1 MSAETLF
8 WIVHLPMMVLFLLG
22 MWLVFAN
29 WLKGSVNGQVEGSA
43 SRKTG
48 AVMRNILR
56 TIFSR
61 KLLLLIK
68 AFFVEAWFNRRLFRN
83 DWRRW
88 ISHIA
93 LVSGFLLLMGLSG
106 LSALADKLFLHFWH
120 QLDEVTWIALWAN
133 PDHPLTAFLN
143 EIGAVLM
150 TGGLL
155 YFLIRRRR
163 GQAEQLRSGPLDWW
177 MLLGLSLILLTG
189 WITTIVR
196 LNSSHVEPPTYFAFI
211 SYPLALLFRWLP
223 LPWDALF
230 DVLYV
235 LHGLLTSVV
244 IVSIPFSKFMHV
256 IAGALVAMINQV
268 DEDAARRGWEKG
280 AAHGRA

>member
-1 MSAETLF
+1 MSAETIF

-29 WLKGSVNGQVEGSA
+29 WLKGSVNGQAGSSA
-43 SRKTG
+43 GRKTG
-48 AVMRNILR
+48 TVLRNILR
-56 TIFSR
+56 TILSR
-61 KLLLLIK
+61 KLILLIQ

-88 ISHIA
+88 ISHFA
-93 LVSGFLLLMGLSG
+93 LVSGFLLLMSLSG

-120 QLDEVTWIALWAN
+120 QLEEVTWIALWAN
-133 PDHPLTAFLN
+133 PDHPLTAILN
-143 EIGAVLM
+143 EIGALLM

-155 YFLIRRRR
+155 YFFIRRCR
-163 GQAEQLRSGPLDWW
+163 GRAEQLRTGPLDWW

-196 LNSSHVEPPTYFAFI
+196 LNSSHVHPPTYFAFI

-223 LPWDALF
+223 LPWDGLF

-244 IVSIPFSKFMHV
+244 IVTIPFSKFMHV
-256 IAGALVAMINQV
+256 IAGALVTMINQV

>member
-1 MSAETLF
+1 VSAETIF
-8 WIVHLPMMVLFLLG
+8 WIVHLPMMAVFLLG

-29 WLKGSVNGQVEGSA
+29 WLKGSVNGEVAGS
-43 SRKTG
+43 STRKTG
-48 AVMRNILR
+48 AVIRNILQ

-61 KLLLLIK
+61 KLLLLIR

-88 ISHIA
+88 ISHFA
-93 LVSGFLLLMGLSG
+93 LVSGFLLLMTLSG
-106 LSALADKLFLHFWH
+106 LSALADKFFLHFWH
-120 QLDEVTWIALWAN
+120 QLEQVPWIAMWAN
-133 PDHPLTAFLN
+133 PDHPITAILN
-143 EIGAVLM
+143 EFGAVLM

-155 YFLIRRRR
+155 YFLVRRAR
-163 GQAEQLRSGPLDWW
+163 GRVEQLRTGPLDSW
-177 MLLGLSLILLTG
+177 MLVGLGLILLTG

-196 LNSSHVEPPTYFAFI
+196 LISSHVEPPTHFAFI
-211 SYPLALLFRWLP
+211 SHPLALLFKGLP

-235 LHGLLTSVV
+235 VHGILTSVV
-244 IVSIPFSKFMHV
+244 IVTIPFSKFMHV
-256 IAGALVAMINQV
+256 IAGALVTMINQV
-268 DEDAARRGWEKG
+268 DEDAAQRRWEKG